1 LRYVAGTLD
10 HGLCYTRMTGKARFV
25 GYSDSDLAG
34 DIFFFLEY
42 AGGLRIFILRRKK
55 GGTPKQ
61 KQQFYKLTPPL
72 TPKTAPLNGRKR
84 EF

>member
-1 LRYVAGTLD
+1 MVFLLLV
-10 HGLCYTRMTGKARFV
+10 
-25 GYSDSDLAG
+25 
-34 DIFFFLEY
+34 FLEY

>member
-1 LRYVAGTLD
+1 MVPSYRVIVAENTCL
-10 HGLCYTRMTGKARFV
+10 
-25 GYSDSDLAG
+25 
-34 DIFFFLEY
+34 FFFLEY

-55 GGTPKQ
+55 GGGAPKQ